1 MKPSKRPRIRPME
14 GFPPAVQLIGIGW
27 YVAFAIILGVVG
39 GVFLD
44 KWLDSKPAFTLAG
57 LLVGLVLAF
66 WGGWVQLKEVLETI
80 SSQGRG
86 DKQ

>member
-1 MKPSKRPRIRPME
+1 ME

-66 WGGWVQLKEVLETI
+66 WGGWVQLKEVLDTI